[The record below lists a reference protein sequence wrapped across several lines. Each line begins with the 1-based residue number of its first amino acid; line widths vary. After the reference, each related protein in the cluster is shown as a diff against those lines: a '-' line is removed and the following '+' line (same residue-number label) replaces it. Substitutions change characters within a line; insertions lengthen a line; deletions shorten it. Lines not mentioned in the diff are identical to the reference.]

1 MLGSDVHENPE
12 AVSERV
18 GLDAEDAARKVGAY
32 SKGMTQRLALAMA
45 VSNRV
50 SGAVPFY
57 LKLWFA
63 ALALGLWAVIPTGI
77 GYWRFERSDL

>member
-1 MLGSDVHENPE
+1 
-12 AVSERV
+12 
-18 GLDAEDAARKVGAY
+18 
-32 SKGMTQRLALAMA
+32 MA